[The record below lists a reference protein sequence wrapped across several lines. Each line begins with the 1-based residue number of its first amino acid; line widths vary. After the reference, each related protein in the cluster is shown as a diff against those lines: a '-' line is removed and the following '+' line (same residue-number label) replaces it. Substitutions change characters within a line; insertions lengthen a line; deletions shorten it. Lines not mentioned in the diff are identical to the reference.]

1 MKHLGTTATP
11 AGVDPSRPIY
21 DLQPTTT
28 HVKWKENSGGK
39 ITGKTAEVSSF
50 IACHVKANLIKF
62 KIRNSICVTLQFLLS
77 VFCRIVSFDLPLIQ
91 KIELKH
97 VIGNLSSTLTRK
109 HKHAVLDNSNRKVA
123 ASGWSISRLLYLQ
136 SKYKYNFC
144 SCS

>member
-1 MKHLGTTATP
+1 M
-11 AGVDPSRPIY
+11 
-21 DLQPTTT
+21 
-28 HVKWKENSGGK
+28 
-39 ITGKTAEVSSF
+39 GKTAEVSSF

-62 KIRNSICVTLQFLLS
+62 KIRNSICVTPQFLLS

-109 HKHAVLDNSNRKVA
+109 HKHAVLDNSNRKVT